1 MNTLGKPFSDLPKLY
16 PNLFQIIFKKDLVV
30 IWINYYKLISKKAIM
45 TTRITNRGTS
55 VLNRETC
62 PPNSAGAL
70 YQKCQE
76 NSMASLPPETLIST
90 KRGTGRM
97 KASDYPKV
105 ESNLPNW
112 GFITTAR
119 GTARR
124 SL

>member
-1 MNTLGKPFSDLPKLY
+1 MNNLGKPFSDLPKLY

-30 IWINYYKLISKKAIM
+30 IWKNYFKPISKKAIM
-45 TTRITNRGTS
+45 TTRIMNRGTS
-55 VLNRETC
+55 VLRETC

-76 NSMASLPPETLIST
+76 YDMTSLPPETVIST
-90 KRGTGRM
+90 KRGTSRM
-97 KASDYPKV
+97 KAKNYPKV

-119 GTARR
+119 GTATRR
-124 SL
+124 K

>member
-1 MNTLGKPFSDLPKLY
+1 MIWEY
-16 PNLFQIIFKKDLVV
+16 CFKQ
-30 IWINYYKLISKKAIM
+30 ISKKAVM
-45 TTRITNRGTS
+45 TTRIINRGTS
-55 VLNRETC
+55 VLRETC

-76 NSMASLPPETLIST
+76 NSMASLPPETMIST

-105 ESNLPNW
+105 ETNLPNW

-119 GTARR
+119 GTSRR
-124 SL
+124 RI

>member
-1 MNTLGKPFSDLPKLY
+1 
-16 PNLFQIIFKKDLVV
+16 
-30 IWINYYKLISKKAIM
+30 M

-55 VLNRETC
+55 VLNRENC

-76 NSMASLPPETLIST
+76 NSMASLPRNTVIST
-90 KRGTGRM
+90 KRGTSRM

-105 ESNLPNW
+105 ESNPPNW

-119 GTARR
+119 GTATRR
-124 SL
+124 R

>member
-1 MNTLGKPFSDLPKLY
+1 MAMQAYFVINSSYQRT
-16 PNLFQIIFKKDLVV
+16 FKKDLGI
-30 IWINYYKLISKKAIM
+30 IWINYFKLFPKKAIM

-62 PPNSAGAL
+62 PPNSVGAL

-76 NSMASLPPETLIST
+76 NSMASLPPETVIST

-119 GTARR
+119 GTSRR
-124 SL
+124 RR

>member
-1 MNTLGKPFSDLPKLY
+1 MIWEYCFK
-16 PNLFQIIFKKDLVV
+16 QIC
-30 IWINYYKLISKKAIM
+30 KKAIM
-45 TTRITNRGTS
+45 TTRIMNRGTS
-55 VLNRETC
+55 VLRRETC

-76 NSMASLPPETLIST
+76 NSMTSLPPETVIST

-119 GTARR
+119 GTSRR
-124 SL
+124 RR

>member
-1 MNTLGKPFSDLPKLY
+1 M
-16 PNLFQIIFKKDLVV
+16 
-30 IWINYYKLISKKAIM
+30 A
-45 TTRITNRGTS
+45 TRIINRGTT
-55 VLNRETC
+55 VLSLGPC

-76 NSMASLPPETLIST
+76 KSMSSLPPGTVIST
-90 KRGTGRM
+90 KRGTSRM

-119 GTARR
+119 GTSRR
-124 SL
+124 RR